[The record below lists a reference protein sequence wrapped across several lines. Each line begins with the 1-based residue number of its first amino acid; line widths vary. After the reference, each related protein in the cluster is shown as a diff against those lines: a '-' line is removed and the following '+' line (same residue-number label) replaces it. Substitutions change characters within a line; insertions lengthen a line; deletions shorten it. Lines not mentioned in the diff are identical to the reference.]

1 LIKTLT
7 PPISVGKGIPDA
19 FSVTV
24 ARFYPK
30 PATIDS
36 DARLLFETKLAADT
50 LVMKAGAMARVNERS
65 PVHPFPS
72 VERIV
77 KLVVPTNVGIPVR
90 FPLVASDNP
99 GGT

>member
-1 LIKTLT
+1 MT